1 MCYGRV
7 IYPCVWQF
15 SGQFTRLL
23 SRIALVLSALMPA
36 LSLGGE
42 APLPPLQVNARAVPD
57 KAKLGEPFA
66 IEVAITHTKDQRY
79 DLRPPTD
86 DGTFDIGD
94 LQRSRTDGKDSATT
108 TFRLNVSGF
117 ELGQKKTPSLT
128 FDVSTP
134 QASGTFSTPGVDV
147 EVVGTL
153 PPDAEKTGAG
163 LLDVRPPIDVA
174 VRTWRVLYA
183 LGAVAAL
190 ALLAWA
196 LRRYLKRARPISEAP
211 AKPLE
216 PLEIR
221 TRAALDKLRAED
233 LPQKGRVREFYFR
246 LSEIVRSYL
255 GERYGFD
262 ALESTTPELLASL
275 RRLHTPGLQMD
286 ALQGFANE
294 SDFVRYAKAT
304 VTPDTCKGALEL
316 AYSIV
321 QTTTPTHATQLRVS

>member
-1 MCYGRV
+1 MCIGWV
-7 IYPCVWQF
+7 FYPCVWRF
-15 SGQFTRLL
+15 SRQFTRLL
-23 SRIALVLSALMPA
+23 SRTALVLSALLPA
-36 LSLGGE
+36 LSSGGE
-42 APLPPLQVNARAVPD
+42 PPLPPLQVNARAVPD
-57 KAKLGEPFA
+57 KAKLGEPFVVE
-66 IEVAITHTKDQRY
+66 ITITHPKDQRY
-79 DLRPPTD
+79 DLRPPSD
-86 DGTFDIGD
+86 ESAFDLGEI
-94 LQRSRTDGKDSATT
+94 QRSRVDGPDSATT
-108 TFRLNVSGF
+108 TFRLSLSGF
-117 ELGQKKTPSLT
+117 ELGQKKTPQLT

-134 QASGTFSTPGVDV
+134 QTSGTFTTPGVDV
-147 EVVGTL
+147 ELVGTL
-153 PPDAEKTGAG
+153 PPDAEQKGAD
-163 LLDVRPPIDVA
+163 LIDVRPPVDVA

-196 LRRYLKRARPISEAP
+196 LRRYLKRPRAISEAP

-221 TRAALDKLRAED
+221 TRLALDQLRAEE

-286 ALQGFANE
+286 ALQSFANE

-304 VTPDTCKGALEL
+304 VSPDTCKGALEL

-321 QTTTPTHATQLRVS
+321 NTTTPGHAPELRVS